1 MAEVLALVG
10 SLFTKAITAAS
21 TAGSFIAANAG
32 TIGNALTVGSTIY
45 GGVRGYQASKQ
56 EAKGLQAKGDAELAA
71 AQREAAQ
78 KRRETQLI
86 VSRQQAVAAASGGGA
101 SDPTVKSIM
110 GKTIAE
116 GANSAKLD
124 MYNGLVSRA
133 DLYREAATTRSEGK
147 SKMFGSF
154 VDAASTIY
162 GGVAKRRREAY
173 AGDNYV
179 Y

>member
-110 GKTIAE
+110 GKTIAD
-116 GANSAKLD
+116 NSAKLD